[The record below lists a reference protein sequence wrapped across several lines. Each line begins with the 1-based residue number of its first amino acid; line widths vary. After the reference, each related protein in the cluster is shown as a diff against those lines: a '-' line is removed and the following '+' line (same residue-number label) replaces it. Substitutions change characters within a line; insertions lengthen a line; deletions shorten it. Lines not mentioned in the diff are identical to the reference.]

1 MLRKAFRT
9 LSKQKNAFRGLEMPL
24 KGVRGDQNLDGSGH
38 ESARNGFERRFSGLS
53 KPPGALSRPPRPL
66 SRPRNEQSRRRR
78 ALSKAPECIE
88 RTQND
93 SKGFGMH
100 RKDSKGLSR
109 TKSVI
114 RNGRTLH
121 ILVQIHAHCRNPSL
135 PSGPPTH
142 LSE

>member
-1 MLRKAFRT
+1 MLRKAFWT

-93 SKGFGMH
+93 SKGFGTV
-100 RKDSKGLSR
+100 SKGFKGSFEDKKR
-109 TKSVI
+109 HSKTKSVI
-114 RNGRTLH
+114 RNGRNEWLF
-121 ILVQIHAHCRNPSL
+121 L
-135 PSGPPTH
+135 PLG
-142 LSE
+142 